1 MKYIRMDLNNRLLD
15 SDTQNASGRIIIDF
29 FYSDRGGDTQRGH
42 QWMLRS
48 LLYQLLS
55 TRHDMWNCCRSK
67 FYEFRQLGQQHW
79 QLESLNEMFSMIKT
93 SYPLPLTIYILID
106 AMDESDHQQREDI
119 LNLLSG
125 VCDFEG
131 SLVLKV
137 LVASRP
143 IPRIA
148 SAFENYNTIILE
160 EQTTVDIIRF
170 TSKRMEEINKILKAD
185 NTKVKD
191 IHCMIVDRSRGVFL
205 WVKLVLKE
213 LEALVHDGCKSSEIM
228 SVLEGLPQDLDA
240 FYAHMLENRLPK
252 IGAEM
257 HAETF
262 WMFQWVT
269 YCSRPLKLL
278 ELTEAI
284 AVATFESRDISLHLL
299 KEERALTLDQ
309 ANRMLSTRCGGFL
322 EVKNGIV
329 QFIHQTV
336 RDFLFNLPV
345 TSSLRILEHESIEG
359 IANTCLRYLK
369 FINEQIVLAQTR
381 EGCQRAGWDS
391 EDQNIYSEVL
401 DFLKSSQ
408 LALLNY
414 AAYAPQPINCSDNP
428 VFGNLESARQEFVPL
443 IRKLFQK
450 ATHFDRTDYIDLL
463 LQSGMEIDLEDT
475 DSIRSYLENKCIDHY
490 CFLACE
496 GYSTIVDW
504 LVSCCGWT
512 VGKLLQQASS
522 DGHEAGTQLL
532 LQYGVA
538 DEDMFESLSETATKE
553 QWGMVELL
561 LRRGFQKENMY
572 NAFYDMLR
580 NKVDSR
586 SGDKTVRIL
595 HHAAS
600 QGFEAIVC
608 LLLQNGEDI
617 GITDGNGWS
626 ALHFATEEGQETIVR
641 QLLDRGTNKEAKT
654 NNGSTALHLAAAA
667 GRDSVVRVLIQEFKA
682 NEEAKTSNGS
692 TALHLAAT
700 GGLDSTVRVLIDE
713 FKVDKNAKTNNG
725 SMPLHLAAAAG
736 RDSTVRVLIQ
746 EFNAN
751 EGAKT
756 SDGWTA
762 LHLAAAGGHIST
774 FRVLIQEFKAN
785 KEAKS
790 SDGWT
795 ALHLAATG
803 GLDSTVR
810 VLIDEFKVDKNA
822 KTNNGSMPLHL
833 AAAAGR
839 DSTVRVLIQEFN
851 ADEGA
856 KTSDGST
863 ALHLAAAGSNVST
876 LRVLIQEFNA
886 NKEAKTSDGSTAL
899 HLAAAGGGC
908 ATVRALIQEF
918 GVDNMAK
925 KDSGETALYL
935 LVEHMYVSGFNN

>member
-1 MKYIRMDLNNRLLD
+1 MKYIRMDLDNRLLD
-15 SDTQNASGRIIIDF
+15 SDTQNASERIIIDF
-29 FYSDRGGDTQRGH
+29 FYNDRGGDNQRGH
-42 QWMLRS
+42 KWMLRS

-55 TRHDMWNCCRSK
+55 TRHDMWNCCRSE
-67 FYEFRQLGQQHW
+67 FHEFRQLGQQHW
-79 QLESLNEMFSMIKT
+79 QLESLKEMFSMIKT

-106 AMDESDHQQREDI
+106 AMDESDHQKREEI

-125 VCDFEG
+125 VCDSEG

-143 IPRIA
+143 VPRIT

-160 EQTTVDIIRF
+160 EQTTEDIICF
-170 TSKRMEEINKILKAD
+170 TSKRMEEINKILRAD
-185 NTKVKD
+185 STKVED
-191 IHCMIVDRSRGVFL
+191 IHRMIVDRSRGVFL
-205 WVKLVLKE
+205 WVKLVLNE
-213 LEALVHDGCKSSEIM
+213 LEVLVHDGCKSSEIM

-240 FYAHMLENRLPK
+240 FYAHMLESRLPK

-262 WMFQWVT
+262 WMFQWVA

-278 ELTEAI
+278 EITEAI

-381 EGCQRAGWDS
+381 EGCQHAGWDS
-391 EDQNIYSEVL
+391 EDQSIHSEVI
-401 DFLKSSQ
+401 DFLKASQ

-443 IRKLFQK
+443 IRKLFQN
-450 ATHFDRTDYIDLL
+450 ATHFDRTDYIDVL
-463 LQSGMEIDLEDT
+463 LQNGMEIDLEDT
-475 DSIRSYLENKCIDHY
+475 DAIRSYLENKCIHHY

-496 GYSTIVDW
+496 GYSSIVDW
-504 LVSCCGWT
+504 LVSCCGRS

-538 DEDMFESLSETATKE
+538 DKDMFESLSETATKE
-553 QWGMVELL
+553 RWGMVELL
-561 LRRGFQKENMY
+561 LRHGFLKENMY
-572 NAFYDMLR
+572 NASHDMLR
-580 NKVDSR
+580 NKVVPR

-595 HHAAS
+595 HLASS
-600 QGFEAIVC
+600 QGYDAIVG
-608 LLLQNGEDI
+608 LLLEHGEDI
-617 GITDGNGWS
+617 VITDGKGWS

-641 QLLDRGTNKEAKT
+641 QLLDRGIDKEAKT
-654 NNGSTALHLAAAA
+654 NNGL
-667 GRDSVVRVLIQEFKA
+667 
-682 NEEAKTSNGS
+682 

-700 GGLDSTVRVLIDE
+700 GS
-713 FKVDKNAKTNNG
+713 
-725 SMPLHLAAAAG
+725 H
-736 RDSTVRVLIQ
+736 
-746 EFNAN
+746 
-751 EGAKT
+751 
-756 SDGWTA
+756 
-762 LHLAAAGGHIST
+762 
-774 FRVLIQEFKAN
+774 
-785 KEAKS
+785 
-790 SDGWT
+790 
-795 ALHLAATG
+795 
-803 GLDSTVR
+803 
-810 VLIDEFKVDKNA
+810 
-822 KTNNGSMPLHL
+822 
-833 AAAAGR
+833 
-839 DSTVRVLIQEFN
+839 
-851 ADEGA
+851 
-856 KTSDGST
+856 
-863 ALHLAAAGSNVST
+863 VST
-876 LRVLIQEFNA
+876 LRVLIQEFKA

-899 HLAAAGGGC
+899 HLAAAGGC
-908 ATVRALIQEF
+908 WATVQALIQEF
-918 GVDNMAK
+918 GADKRAK